1 MVAREGQGHRDESR
15 GQGGSGRG
23 WESRVVLAGGMLLL
37 TWAGGAEIK

>member
-23 WESRVVLAGGMLLL
+23 WESRVVLAGGKLQLI
-37 TWAGGAEIK
+37 WAGHAEIR